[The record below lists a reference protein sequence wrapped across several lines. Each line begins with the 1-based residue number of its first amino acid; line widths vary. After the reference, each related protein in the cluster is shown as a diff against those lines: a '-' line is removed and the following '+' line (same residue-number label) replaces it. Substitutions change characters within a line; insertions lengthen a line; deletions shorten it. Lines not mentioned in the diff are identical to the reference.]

1 MRYTAILN
9 PTGYSLSGFSEKPD
23 IQRYSTLSA
32 YALQAAGEDDAEGRG
47 VAPVRNRAPCEAQGD
62 KQFQT
67 KEDQIASGSASP

>member
-32 YALQAAGEDDAEGRG
+32 YALQAAGEDDAEVRG
-47 VAPVRNRAPCEAQGD
+47 VAPVRNR
-62 KQFQT
+62 
-67 KEDQIASGSASP
+67 SGFSCFDSSRGPTPFRR